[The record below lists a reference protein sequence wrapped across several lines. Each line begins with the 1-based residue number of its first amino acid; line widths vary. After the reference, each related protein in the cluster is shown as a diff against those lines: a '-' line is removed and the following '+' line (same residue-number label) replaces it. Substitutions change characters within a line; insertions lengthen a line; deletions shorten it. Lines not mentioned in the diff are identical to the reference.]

1 CRPNLKP
8 VTVLHPAQVLGN
20 DFRDRRPI
28 FGKESSIASLACV
41 VRGAQCQLGYLLGQR
56 TLLMLRDTSEDTS
69 ELRQVAP
76 RNLLDGP
83 LTQQYG
89 EPVCR
94 RIRIFEY
101 VDGDRR
107 FDTGEA
113 GGAETQPANLARR
126 EIANL
131 NASVVRY
138 FDALSSNHFKRT
150 INLHVLRHAHPQ

>member
-1 CRPNLKP
+1 
-8 VTVLHPAQVLGN
+8 
-20 DFRDRRPI
+20 
-28 FGKESSIASLACV
+28 
-41 VRGAQCQLGYLLGQR
+41 
-56 TLLMLRDTSEDTS
+56 MLRDTSEDTS

-76 RNLLDGP
+76 RNLLDGR

-150 INLHVLRHAHPQ
+150 INLHVLRHAHPQVHGAPPGLHISDHGDQLCSSRSANSVL